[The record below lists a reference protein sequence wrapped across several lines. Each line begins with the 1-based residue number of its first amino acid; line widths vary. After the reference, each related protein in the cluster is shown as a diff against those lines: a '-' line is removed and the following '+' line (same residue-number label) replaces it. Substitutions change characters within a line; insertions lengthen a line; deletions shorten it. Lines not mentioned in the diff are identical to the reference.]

1 MLSAPVKHLFIVRC
15 ARTVFRLEHAVSEC
29 VCAPVV
35 LPCPF
40 ETERE
45 KCSAPS
51 AFVMATGGTRNN
63 ISAKGWRWVISALT
77 QTVASAK
84 NKASRCRVPIVD
96 CIFWDTEAAAAVE
109 WIWANKHGQ
118 VVRKKTAHL
127 NASNIVHRFAGVLED
142 NSVSS
147 KVAIAFGFTGNA
159 KVPLTFRQLQEFVT
173 GEGDAREVLPAF
185 DAIQLAIESKSKDF
199 AALRNVFSVVSAGKV
214 MTKTLAVDQKGRGEE
229 FNSPHICHQIDLF
242 TQRIVKHVEKT
253 AKLTVLRI
261 EVDYII
267 DASDRIWLQTFHKV
281 LVQEDDDDNGN
292 SVDDDQAL
300 AGEVIDRGLEPAQS
314 PKSSSSSPQ
323 QQRQREREPDVADG
337 GNTGSTLPPIG
348 GGPRPQSEPHQ
359 EEQPFSSSSSQGRP
373 RQLSAPTNF
382 KSRPPTKDSQREP
395 KSTRSGMDRPT
406 PTPGGRVRGALT
418 GPVKKTGRGNGSS
431 SSRGIDGP
439 SIPTRVGKTNIKLRS
454 LKSPAVPSPSPIG
467 FAQRMQNAQA
477 RKALRA
483 NGGAAGKKKRKK
495 KNLDPESFE
504 AKLDSA
510 SWEQLEKFRQQRE
523 REQQQQQEELS
534 GRGAASPH
542 SRSPKSRRPQPGN
555 AGSAG
560 NKSPSDTR
568 RAIANSSGSN
578 GGSVPS
584 NSTGKLEEMVAQ
596 LIQQQAK
603 QQQEQRGLEQELEQL
618 RERLAAEV
626 DSHHETKTEAQTLK
640 RKLAQ
645 AESKAAKRVADLEN
659 AHQQQ
664 IVEAQAMFHKEL
676 ASRERLQVCC
686 FFVVC
691 VHNKCVP
698 PHPPHPFA

>member
-1 MLSAPVKHLFIVRC
+1 
-15 ARTVFRLEHAVSEC
+15 
-29 VCAPVV
+29 
-35 LPCPF
+35 
-40 ETERE
+40 
-45 KCSAPS
+45 
-51 AFVMATGGTRNN
+51 MATGGTGN

-96 CIFWDTEAAAAVE
+96 CIFWDTQAAAAVE

-142 NSVSS
+142 NNVSS

-173 GEGDAREVLPAF
+173 GDGDAREVLPAF
-185 DAIQLAIESKSKDF
+185 DAIQLAIESKSKDC
-199 AALRNVFSVVSAGKV
+199 AALRNVYSVVSAGKV

-229 FNSPHICHQIDLF
+229 FSSPHICHQIDLF

-253 AKLTVLRI
+253 AKLMVLRI
-261 EVDYII
+261 EVDYVI

-281 LVQEDDDDNGN
+281 LVQEDENGSSVEDN
-292 SVDDDQAL
+292 AL
-300 AGEVIDRGLEPAQS
+300 AGEVISRGLDPAS
-314 PKSSSSSPQ
+314 PKSSSSSPHP
-323 QQRQREREPDVADG
+323 RQREYDVVG
-337 GNTGSTLPPIG
+337 GGSTGSTLPPIG

-359 EEQPFSSSSSQGRP
+359 DEQPFSNSQGRP

-395 KSTRSGMDRPT
+395 KSTRSGVDRPT
-406 PTPGGRVRGALT
+406 PTPGGRVRGPLT
-418 GPVKKTGRGNGSS
+418 GPVKKTGRVNSNGKDRNND
-431 SSRGIDGP
+431 RGEGA
-439 SIPTRVGKTNIKLRS
+439 SIPTRGKANIKLRS
-454 LKSPAVPSPSPIG
+454 LKSPAGPSSSPIG

-477 RKALRA
+477 RKAHRV
-483 NGGAAGKKKRKK
+483 GGAGKKKRKK

-523 REQQQQQEELS
+523 REQQQQQEDLN

-542 SRSPKSRRPQPGN
+542 SRSPKSRRPQAGN
-555 AGSAG
+555 AGSG
-560 NKSPSDTR
+560 NNSPSDNR
-568 RAIANSSGSN
+568 RAIANSNGGN
-578 GGSVPS
+578 GGSAP

-603 QQQEQRGLEQELEQL
+603 QQQEQQSLEQELEQL
-618 RERLAAEV
+618 RERLAVEV
-626 DSHHETKTEAQTLK
+626 DAHHETKTESQTLK

-645 AESKAAKRVADLEN
+645 AESKAAQRVADLEN

-676 ASRERLQVCC
+676 ASRERLQVCYLRSVRTAV
-686 FFVVC
+686 FT
-691 VHNKCVP
+691 
-698 PHPPHPFA
+698 